1 MEIST
6 STIFQRTSY
15 NNFSSLM
22 FWRFE
27 FMCLPEQSMPAQ
39 PNPLRHSTVCYMYS
53 GECTVL
59 ANFFKVQ
66 KEEWPEETM
75 VGGKRLRSV
84 NLDSFAILSES
95 RGLGLSAIYS
105 YPKQNRTVLMSWMFF
120 SFRVIDSRVHL
131 LLVGN
136 FTQSG
141 EDVRR
146 QTASNYVKF
155 IQCARSILFSR
166 NGIGKT

>member
-6 STIFQRTSY
+6 KNSAKCTIFQRTSY

-146 QTASNYVKF
+146 QT
-155 IQCARSILFSR
+155 
-166 NGIGKT
+166 T